1 MRPKSKFRYVSH
13 DLWAVMERA
22 RAEVPMS
29 ALPPKADI
37 GTQSWNVRFVPKAD
51 ILRRS
56 KIVLFMASHSNRRVG
71 AQPEAL
77 KGSLDFRYPHLG
89 FNRVGNETILMGGVM
104 HLIELFRTGLSVVA
118 PRNPW
123 T

>member
-1 MRPKSKFRYVSH
+1 
-13 DLWAVMERA
+13 
-22 RAEVPMS
+22 MS

-37 GTQSWNVRFVPKAD
+37 GTQSRKVRFVPQTD

-56 KIVLFMASHSNRRVG
+56 KIVPFVDHLVG
-71 AQPEAL
+71 AQPAAC
-77 KGSLDFRYPHLG
+77 KGALDFRHPHLG
-89 FNRVGNETILMGGVM
+89 LNRVGNETILMGGVM

>member
-1 MRPKSKFRYVSH
+1 
-13 DLWAVMERA
+13 MERA

-56 KIVLFMASHSNRRVG
+56 KIVLFVASHSIAASGRSLRR
-71 AQPEAL
+71 L
-77 KGSLDFRYPHLG
+77 KGH
-89 FNRVGNETILMGGVM
+89 
-104 HLIELFRTGLSVVA
+104 
-118 PRNPW
+118 
-123 T
+123 

>member
-1 MRPKSKFRYVSH
+1 
-13 DLWAVMERA
+13 
-22 RAEVPMS
+22 MS

-37 GTQSWNVRFVPKAD
+37 GTQPRNARFVPKAD

-56 KIVLFMASHSNRRVG
+56 KNSALRGLSFDRRVG
-71 AQPEAL
+71 AQLEAL
-77 KGSLDFRYPHLG
+77 KGSLDLRYPHLS
-89 FNRVGNETILMGGVM
+89 FNRVGNKTILMGGVM
-104 HLIELFRTGLSVVA
+104 HLIELFRTGLSVIA

>member
-1 MRPKSKFRYVSH
+1 
-13 DLWAVMERA
+13 
-22 RAEVPMS
+22 MS
-29 ALPPKADI
+29 ALPPKADMDQY
-37 GTQSWNVRFVPKAD
+37 GCNVRFVPKAD

-56 KIVLFMASHSNRRVG
+56 KIVLFVASHSNRRVG
-71 AQPEAL
+71 AQLEAL

-89 FNRVGNETILMGGVM
+89 FNRVGNETILVGGVM

>member
-1 MRPKSKFRYVSH
+1 MRVELK
-13 DLWAVMERA
+13 RA
-22 RAEVPMS
+22 PLAFTRSAARRDPHSSPS
-29 ALPPKADI
+29 ALPTHSAS
-37 GTQSWNVRFVPKAD
+37 QQNRA
-51 ILRRS
+51 LRGLS
-56 KIVLFMASHSNRRVG
+56 FDRRVG
-71 AQPEAL
+71 AQLDAL